1 VENNKHYCDSMREK
15 TYGTDE
21 KSYETDEKSYRRIGA
36 LYTALSGSF
45 GSITALNFIEFL
57 GNYKFNP
64 TVAGNAAI
72 FSVIGAGATIVTF
85 AAAARYFMKEATD
98 TIKKQIRP

>member
-1 VENNKHYCDSMREK
+1 MWKNNKYYCDSMSER
-15 TYGTDE
+15 TIP
-21 KSYETDEKSYRRIGA
+21 YETDKKFYRRIGA
-36 LYTALSGSF
+36 LYTALSGGF

-85 AAAARYFMKEATD
+85 AAAARYFMKEVTAPLEEA
-98 TIKKQIRP
+98 IRPPK